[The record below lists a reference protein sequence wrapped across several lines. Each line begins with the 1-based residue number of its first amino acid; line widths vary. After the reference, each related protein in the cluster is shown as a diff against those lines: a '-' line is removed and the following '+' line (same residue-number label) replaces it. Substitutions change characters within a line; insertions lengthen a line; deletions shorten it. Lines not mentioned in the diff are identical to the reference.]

1 MPALLG
7 LGWEHGVSAMGNPQ
21 LGVGAPELLLEE
33 HVVLGLRLHP
43 SQQDSQAP
51 PPNCRPTHPP
61 TYARPLPEL
70 FQPTFAVKLNGG
82 ALDRTGAPGTHI
94 DSTTLQYTWLASVS
108 LGCPNQHTDSVEGK
122 GEVD

>member
-7 LGWEHGVSAMGNPQ
+7 LGWEHGVSATGSPQ
-21 LGVGAPELLLEE
+21 LGAGWSTRTTAGGRGGGGAPFT
-33 HVVLGLRLHP
+33 
-43 SQQDSQAP
+43 QAP
-51 PPNCRPTHPP
+51 PPNCRPAHPP
-61 TYARPLPEL
+61 SYARPFPEL